1 MRISSPPDRFPCH
14 YGIDTGNRGELIAAK
29 LSVPQIREFI
39 GADTLGYLSLRGVVR
54 AIGLH
59 RGAFCRACFDGQY
72 PISIPRD
79 QLLGKFA
86 LETHTARGVAAENK
100 PPEYLEK
107 VP

>member
-1 MRISSPPDRFPCH
+1 M
-14 YGIDTGNRGELIAAK
+14 
-29 LSVPQIREFI
+29 
-39 GADTLGYLSLRGVVR
+39 R

-72 PISIPRD
+72 PVSIPRD

-100 PPEYLEK
+100 PPEYLER